1 MALFNQKGDTMTNT
15 LPATANP
22 TGLSIAPTDTQA
34 IYAHATHFHK
44 EGKSEAT
51 RKAIKSDIKQFTEWL
66 SLQNDQTA
74 TYPNLIKFLTYSRI
88 TGKKYATIQR
98 RKIYILKHFSMALS
112 PADIDN
118 LNQFMNGIRNGTKED
133 KEKGIPAYPATPKK
147 QAHALTVAELKRL
160 LSQLDKTKN
169 GLRNR
174 AMLSIG
180 FSCALRVSE
189 LCALRVGDIKR
200 LDASRGE
207 VFIANSKTDQSGQ
220 GYTIAIEQGD
230 HVQPLDDI
238 ARHIKKSGLKE
249 GDNLFDIKPLRFWR
263 IIKELAN
270 KAGIEGVSC
279 HSLRAGFITCAVGAG
294 ATIDKVK
301 AISRHKSTDILL
313 SYVREADKF
322 KNNATKKVL

>member
-1 MALFNQKGDTMTNT
+1 MTKHLPIAANT
-15 LPATANP
+15 

-34 IYAHATHFHK
+34 IHAHANKLITA
-44 EGKSEAT
+44 SESIAT
-51 RKAIKSDIKQFTEWL
+51 RKAKASDLKSFNEWL
-66 SLQNDQTA
+66 DLQSGDLTVDA
-74 TYPNLIKFLTYSRI
+74 GRIVEFLTYQHA
-88 TGKKYATIQR
+88 TGKKYATLARYKTHLLQQFDLDLNKPQR
-98 RKIYILKHFSMALS
+98 QALKDLMR
-112 PADIDN
+112 
-118 LNQFMNGIRNGTKED
+118 GIAKNAGTKQ
-133 KEKGIPAYPATPKK
+133 K

-160 LSQLDKTKN
+160 LSNCDKTKN
-169 GLRNR
+169 GIRNR

-200 LDASRGE
+200 LEANRGE
-207 VFIANSKTDQSGQ
+207 VFIGHSKTDQSGQ

-238 ARHIKKSGLKE
+238 ARHVKKSGLKE
-249 GDNLFDIKPLRFWR
+249 GDNLFNIKPLRFWR
-263 IIKELAN
+263 IIKELAE

-279 HSLRAGFITCAVGAG
+279 HSLRSGFITCAVGAG